1 MGNPQH
7 KDFVDRFNDRFKTE
21 PTSTYAGM
29 ANDIILYFVT
39 GIQQKGTDFFKSPA
53 IVPPQGMLYPL
64 SFSHT
69 RADYGF
75 ENQQVLLY
83 KMTDFHLNPIP

>member
-1 MGNPQH
+1 
-7 KDFVDRFNDRFKTE
+7 
-21 PTSTYAGM
+21 M

-75 ENQQVLLY
+75 ENQQALLY